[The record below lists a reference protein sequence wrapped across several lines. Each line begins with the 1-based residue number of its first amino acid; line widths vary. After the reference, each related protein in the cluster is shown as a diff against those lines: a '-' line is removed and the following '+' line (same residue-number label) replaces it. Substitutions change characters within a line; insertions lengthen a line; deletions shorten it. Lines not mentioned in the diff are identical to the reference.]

1 MCERKISRSLLV
13 HIMAGICL
21 NIDIRVHELLQKKL
35 LRFYDVQLED
45 FEVHLHDVQLPVV
58 N

>member
-1 MCERKISRSLLV
+1 
-13 HIMAGICL
+13 MAGICL